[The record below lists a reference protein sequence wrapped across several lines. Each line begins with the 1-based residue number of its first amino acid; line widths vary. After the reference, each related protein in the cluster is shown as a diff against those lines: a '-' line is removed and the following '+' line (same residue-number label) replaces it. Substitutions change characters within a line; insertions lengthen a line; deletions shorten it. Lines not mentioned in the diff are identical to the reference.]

1 MNKQVIENKN
11 TISWLADVVKKYLV
25 LLSLFSTILA
35 LPIGF
40 YFNNVIVSNKPL
52 ISHTIL
58 LLAFLTIFPSM
69 IQLKTEGLLK
79 SMKKVKEILLSLF
92 YVFVVSP
99 FLAFLI
105 SPILGDAHVGRSHGG
120 GFDLGQGGVCV

>member
-40 YFNNVIVSNKPL
+40 YFNKAIVSNKPL

-58 LLAFLTIFPSM
+58 LLAFLVENI
-69 IQLKTEGLLK
+69 EAEVG
-79 SMKKVKEILLSLF
+79 KVIE
-92 YVFVVSP
+92 V
-99 FLAFLI
+99 
-105 SPILGDAHVGRSHGG
+105 RRWTN
-120 GFDLGQGGVCV
+120 